1 MKSTEQKNDMRTK
14 HHSSQRG
21 QVLILVALLLVVL
34 IGFVGLA
41 IDSGRT
47 YGVKAK
53 LNSAVDAAAIAGARA
68 LAQGASDPLRE
79 AAAIQAAKDYYVAN
93 FPTNFQGAT
102 LVALTNADVSATH
115 DLASGYWTI
124 NVKGSAVMPVTLMGL
139 LGFSDVAVSAEGG
152 AIRRDLDIILV
163 LDSSGSIGT
172 ALPGLKAAA
181 INFVNKFNA
190 GSNGDR
196 VGLVT
201 FASGG
206 VLDVPINKTGARG
219 FNKATVTN
227 AINALTSTGST
238 AAAEGMRK
246 ALNDING
253 VPVAARSSLRM
264 IVFFSDGAPNDVPA
278 KFCNGAVT
286 GGVCT
291 ASAANQ
297 PTGDLYSETAGPGTS
312 RATSLYDYQRR
323 DSSLG
328 TYANIATLPIR
339 GLPLTDAMGV
349 AIPGSEVPLAS
360 FNNIRALTPVSPANG
375 VLFPYTNTRCNV
387 NKAARN
393 MVENVADTTR
403 SQKIKLY
410 SIALGAAVTT
420 AEITFC
426 SYGASEWGANILK
439 RLANTSDSDTHSTT
453 QPTGLYVWAANA
465 SELDAAFSTIASEIL
480 RLSK

>member
-1 MKSTEQKNDMRTK
+1 
-14 HHSSQRG
+14 
-21 QVLILVALLLVVL
+21 
-34 IGFVGLA
+34 
-41 IDSGRT
+41 
-47 YGVKAK
+47 
-53 LNSAVDAAAIAGARA
+53 
-68 LAQGASDPLRE
+68 
-79 AAAIQAAKDYYVAN
+79 
-93 FPTNFQGAT
+93 
-102 LVALTNADVSATH
+102 
-115 DLASGYWTI
+115 
-124 NVKGSAVMPVTLMGL
+124 MPVTLMGL
-139 LGFSDVAVSAEGG
+139 LGFGDVTVTAEGG
-152 AIRRDLDIILV
+152 TIRRDLDIVLV

-172 ALPGLKAAA
+172 ALPGLKTAA

-206 VLDVPINKTGARG
+206 VLDVPIDKTGARG
-219 FNKATVTN
+219 FNKTTVTN

-286 GGVCT
+286 LGLCT

-297 PTGDLYSETAGPGTS
+297 PSGDLYSETDNTTRITS
-312 RATSLYDYQRR
+312 PTLCKTSLEPCRVYLPASR
-323 DSSLG
+323 DSQFPSN
-328 TYANIATLPIR
+328 YPDIATLPVS
-339 GLPLTDAMGV
+339 GFPLTDVLGA
-349 AIPGSEVPLAS
+349 AIPASEIPLAS
-360 FNNIRALTPVSPANG
+360 YNGVRALDLVNPVNG
-375 VLFPYTNTRCNV
+375 VLFPYRNTRCNV

-393 MVENVADTTR
+393 MVENVANTAR
-403 SQKIKLY
+403 SQNIKLY
-410 SIALGAAVTT
+410 SIGLGDAVNAL
-420 AEITFC
+420 EINFS
-426 SYGASEWGANILK
+426 SYLLVNEGGANILK
-439 RLANTSDSDTHSTT
+439 RLANAADAVPRNAA

-465 SELDAAFSTIASEIL
+465 SGLDAAFSTIASEIL